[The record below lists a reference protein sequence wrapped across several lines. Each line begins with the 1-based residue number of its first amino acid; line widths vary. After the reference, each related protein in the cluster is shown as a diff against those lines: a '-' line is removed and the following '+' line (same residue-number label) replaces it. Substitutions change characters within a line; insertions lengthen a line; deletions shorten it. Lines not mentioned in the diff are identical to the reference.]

1 LHRRKV
7 LHTQGEAGLKR
18 VVKKEHADGSVTHS
32 QYDAAGRLKAQTD
45 AAGRTTEYSPDV
57 VKRCAASAV
66 MNSPPL
72 IPLPGS
78 YRAST

>member
-1 LHRRKV
+1 F
-7 LHTQGEAGLKR
+7 
-18 VVKKEHADGSVTHS
+18 
-32 QYDAAGRLKAQTD
+32 DAVGRLKAQTD

-57 VKRCAASAV
+57 VKRCAASVV

-72 IPLPGS
+72 TPLPGS

>member
-1 LHRRKV
+1 
-7 LHTQGEAGLKR
+7 KR
-18 VVKKEHADGSVTHS
+18 VVKKEHADGSVTQS
-32 QYDAAGRLKAQTD
+32 QFDAVGRLKAQTD

-57 VKRCAASAV
+57 VKRCAASVV